1 MSKLI
6 LLGLGLT
13 GWNSLSLEG
22 VNLIKSAVKVYLED
36 YTSPVSANLKKD
48 LEKITGKKIE
58 VASREFI
65 EDGREIIKESRQG
78 NIVLLSYGDPMAAT
92 THMDLRVR
100 AANEGVETRVIHN
113 ASIMT
118 AIFGETGLHAYNF
131 GRTVTMIRSGLTLQS
146 TVANTVFENFLRRLH
161 TLILLE
167 YNSVSGFFLDPS
179 DAMSSLLATEK
190 ELKQNIFNKDT
201 FLLVASRIGG
211 QDQSI
216 ISGRISSLK
225 QKDFGKPPHVII
237 IPGRLHFTEIDAL
250 KTLVKTLETE
260 IQDNSA
266 KVVRLAEG
274 MVKRYVKKSWSALDK
289 ARKSCNLTEK
299 EDYAALFE
307 NVECYISDA
316 ERFLNQG
323 RDELAILSIGYAE
336 GLLDSL
342 CLLSIDEFTEIWE

>member
-6 LLGLGLT
+6 MLGLGLT

-22 VNLIKSAVKVYLED
+22 VDLVKSADKVYLEI
-36 YTSPVSANLKKD
+36 YTSPVSTNLKKE
-48 LEKITGKKIE
+48 LEKITGKQVK
-58 VASREFI
+58 VVSREFI
-65 EDGREIIKESRQG
+65 EDGREIINESKQKKVV
-78 NIVLLSYGDPMAAT
+78 VLSSGDPMAAT

-100 AANEGVETRVIHN
+100 AAKEGVETRVIHN

-131 GRTVTMIRSGLTLQS
+131 GKTVTMVKSGLTLQT
-146 TVANTVFENFLRRLH
+146 TVTNTIFENLLRRLH

-167 YNSVSGFFLDPS
+167 YDSVSGFFLDPS
-179 DAMSSLLATEK
+179 DAIKSLLATEK
-190 ELKQNIFNKDT
+190 ELKQNLFHKDT
-201 FLLVASRIGG
+201 FLIIASRIGG

-216 ISGRISSLK
+216 TCGQISSLDRK
-225 QKDFGKPPHVII
+225 EFGKPPHVLI

-250 KTLVKTLETE
+250 KTLTESLEVD
-260 IQDNSA
+260 ILDNSE
-266 KVVRLAEG
+266 KVVRLAET
-274 MVKRYVKKSWSALDK
+274 MVRKYVKKSWSALEK
-289 ARKSCNLTEK
+289 ARTSSHLNEK
-299 EDYAALFE
+299 MDYTTLFE
-307 NVECYISDA
+307 NIECYISDA

-342 CLLSIDEFTEIWE
+342 RLLSIDNFSEIWE

>member
-1 MSKLI
+1 MSQLI
-6 LLGLGLT
+6 MLGLGLT

-22 VNLIKSAVKVYLED
+22 MDLVKSAGKVYLEV
-36 YTSPVSANLKKD
+36 YTSPVSDNLKKE

-58 VASREFI
+58 VVSREFI
-65 EDGREIIKESRQG
+65 EDGREIIEESKQG
-78 NIVLLSYGDPMAAT
+78 IVAVLSSGDPMAAT

-100 AANEGVETRVIHN
+100 AAMEGVETRVIHN

-131 GRTVTMIRSGLTLQS
+131 GKTVTMIRSGLALQT
-146 TVANTVFENFLRRLH
+146 TVANTVFENLLRRLH

-167 YNSVSGFFLDPS
+167 YDSVSGFFLDPS
-179 DAMSSLLATEK
+179 EAIKSLLETEK
-190 ELKQNIFNKDT
+190 DLKQNLFNKNT
-201 FLLVASRIGG
+201 FLLVASRIGS

-216 ISGRISSLK
+216 TSGRISSLK
-225 QKDFGKPPHVII
+225 RKKFGKPPHVLI

-250 KTLVKTLETE
+250 KTLIATLETE

-274 MVKRYVKKSWSALDK
+274 MVKKYVKKSWSALEK
-289 ARKSCNLTEK
+289 ARESCRQNEK
-299 EDYAALFE
+299 ADYATLFE
-307 NVECYISDA
+307 NAECYISDA

-342 CLLSIDEFTEIWE
+342 RFLSIDDFSEIWE

>member
-6 LLGLGLT
+6 MLGLGLT
-13 GWNSLSLEG
+13 GWSSLSLEG
-22 VNLIKSAVKVYLED
+22 VDLIKSAVKVYLEV
-36 YTSPVSANLKKD
+36 YTSPVSANLKRE

-58 VASREFI
+58 VVSREFI
-65 EDGREIIKESRQG
+65 EDGRKIIEESRQG
-78 NIVLLSYGDPMAAT
+78 TVALLSSGDPMAAT

-113 ASIMT
+113 ASIMS
-118 AIFGETGLHAYNF
+118 AIFGETGLHTYNF
-131 GRTVTMIRSGLTLQS
+131 GKTVTMIRSGLTLQT
-146 TVANTVFENFLRRLH
+146 TVANTVFENLLRRLH

-167 YNSVSGFFLDPS
+167 YDSASGFFLDPS
-179 DAMSSLLATEK
+179 VAINSLLTTEK
-190 ELKQNIFNKDT
+190 ELKQNLFDKDT
-201 FLLVASRIGG
+201 FLLVASRMGAY
-211 QDQSI
+211 DQSI
-216 ISGRISSLK
+216 MSGRISSLK
-225 QKDFGKPPHVII
+225 RKDFGKPPHVLI

-250 KTLVKTLETE
+250 KTFTKRFETE

-266 KVVRLAEG
+266 KIVRLAEG
-274 MVKRYVKKSWSALDK
+274 MVKKYVKKSWSALDK

-299 EDYAALFE
+299 ENYAVLFE

-342 CLLSIDEFTEIWE
+342 RLLSIDEFTEIWG